1 MKSTLLL
8 SFLFLITT
16 LSFAQSDPNYGI
28 VPAPV
33 SIQKNAGSF
42 LLDKT
47 AVIYREDNPE
57 TARIE
62 DLLNAFIVQKAGFA
76 LRQVNKEAGNAKIIV
91 LTSFG
96 ADKLPKE
103 GYTIK
108 ITAEKIVLTGEG
120 AGLFYAVQSFM
131 QMMPDKVNGKITF
144 QALTINDFPRFS
156 YRGTM
161 LDVCRNFVPISF
173 IKKYID
179 LLAEYK
185 INTFH
190 WHLTDDQGWR
200 LQINKYPKLT
210 SVGGF
215 RAGTIIGHYPGDGND
230 LIPTGGFY
238 TQKEAK
244 EIVKYAADRFITVI
258 PEIEMP
264 GHASAAI
271 AAYPEL
277 SCFPDRD
284 TFIDSKTPWA
294 GTRKGKLVQQTFG
307 VFDDIFVPSDNTF
320 KFIENVLDEVV
331 AIFPSKYIHI
341 GGDEAPKTYWNESAF
356 CQTLIKEKGLKDEHG
371 LQSYFIQRIETYLTG
386 KDRKIIGW
394 DEILEGGLAPNATVM
409 SWRGEDGGIA
419 AAQQNHDVI
428 MTPGSMGLYI
438 DHSQSNSPDEPV
450 TIGGFSPYSKIY
462 AYDPVPEVLNPEQKK
477 FVIGV
482 QANLWTEYIRT
493 TGKIEYHA
501 FPRLL
506 ALAEIAWTPVNRKN
520 LANFTNERLP
530 KQLAKLDREK
540 IDFWVPTPIGQ
551 DADTLKGEKF
561 NLDLK
566 VPITDGKIYYTLD
579 QSRPSE
585 ISYLYSQPLQIT
597 VPEGEKRYFTTIVIA
612 PSGRRSVTKLTVLN
626 NGAQLDTTSK
636 KK

>member
-1 MKSTLLL
+1 MKSLLLL
-8 SFLFLITT
+8 SVFFLVTIIAY
-16 LSFAQSDPNYGI
+16 AQSDPNYGI

-42 LLDKT
+42 VLDKT
-47 AVIYREDNPE
+47 TVIFHEDNPE
-57 TARIE
+57 SARIE
-62 DLLNAFIVQKAGFA
+62 DLLNAFIVQRGGFA
-76 LRQVNKEAGNAKIIV
+76 LRQVKKQAGNAKVII
-91 LTSFG
+91 LTSLG

-108 ITAEKIVLTGEG
+108 ITSDKIVLTGKG

-131 QMMPDKVNGKITF
+131 QMMPEKVNGKITLP
-144 QALTINDFPRFS
+144 ALTINDFPRFA

-173 IKKYID
+173 VKKYID

-215 RAGTIIGHYPGDGND
+215 RAGTIIGHYPGEGND

-238 TQKEAK
+238 TQNEAK

-284 TFIDSKTPWA
+284 TFIGSKTPWA
-294 GTRKGKLVQQTFG
+294 GTKKGKLVQQTFG

-320 KFIENVLDEVV
+320 KFLENVLDEVMI
-331 AIFPSKYIHI
+331 IFPSKYIHI
-341 GGDEAPKTYWNESAF
+341 GGDEAPKTYWKESAF
-356 CQTLIKEKGLKDEHG
+356 CQNLIKEKGLKDEHG
-371 LQSYFIQRIETYLTG
+371 LQSYFIQRIEEYLNG
-386 KDRKIIGW
+386 KGRKIIGW

-462 AYDPVPEVLNPEQKK
+462 AYDPVPEVLKPEQKK
-477 FVIGV
+477 FIVGV

-506 ALAEIAWTPVNRKN
+506 ALAEIAWTPLDRKN

-551 DADTLKGEKF
+551 DADTLRGEKF
-561 NLDLK
+561 NFDLK
-566 VPITDGKIYYTLD
+566 VPITGGKIYYTID

-585 ISYLYSQPLQIT
+585 ISYLYTKPIEII
-597 VPEGEKRYFTTIVIA
+597 VPQGEKRYFTTIVIA

-626 NGAQLDTTSK
+626 NGAPDDKTTSK
-636 KK
+636 K